1 MVMHA
6 YRTKTGFFSKFER
19 KIEGQHWEAKKQRH
33 KGKFNKIFSLCV
45 LYKYVSLYYQCQG
58 KSRSCLSFER
68 FSQRRIWVVC
78 VCGSWI
84 CWVWWIKKKKTTNL
98 NDNLMLPE
106 MRIHIYAM
114 NKHSFFPKSC
124 MFFDVSICV
133 WQNKRVY
140 FVIPGCVEFVIYTRS
155 IWVGCYSLQLA
166 CLFICVCLIPI
177 ECLKLYPQ
185 YPLPSQE
192 FHNAKHSTK
201 LFEHM

>member
-1 MVMHA
+1 MTCLNGYA
-6 YRTKTGFFSKFER
+6 CISNEDWFFFEIER

-68 FSQRRIWVVC
+68 FGWCVC
-78 VCGSWI
+78 VVLGFAECDESR
-84 CWVWWIKKKKTTNL
+84 KKKQQISTTIWCC
-98 NDNLMLPE
+98 PKCE
-106 MRIHIYAM
+106 YIYAM

-192 FHNAKHSTK
+192 FHNTKHSTK

>member
-1 MVMHA
+1 MSGKITVMPFI
-6 YRTKTGFFSKFER
+6 R
-19 KIEGQHWEAKKQRH
+19 
-33 KGKFNKIFSLCV
+33 KIFSKAYL
-45 LYKYVSLYYQCQG
+45 G
-58 KSRSCLSFER
+58 G
-68 FSQRRIWVVC
+68 VC
-78 VCGSWI
+78 VWFLDLLS
-84 CWVWWIKKKKTTNL
+84 VMNQEKKSTNL

-166 CLFICVCLIPI
+166 CFFICVCLIPI

-192 FHNAKHSTK
+192 FHNTKHSTK

>member
-1 MVMHA
+1 MS
-6 YRTKTGFFSKFER
+6 G
-19 KIEGQHWEAKKQRH
+19 I
-33 KGKFNKIFSLCV
+33 
-45 LYKYVSLYYQCQG
+45 
-58 KSRSCLSFER
+58 SRSCLSFER

-78 VCGSWI
+78 VCFLDLLS
-84 CWVWWIKKKKTTNL
+84 VMNQEKKTTNL